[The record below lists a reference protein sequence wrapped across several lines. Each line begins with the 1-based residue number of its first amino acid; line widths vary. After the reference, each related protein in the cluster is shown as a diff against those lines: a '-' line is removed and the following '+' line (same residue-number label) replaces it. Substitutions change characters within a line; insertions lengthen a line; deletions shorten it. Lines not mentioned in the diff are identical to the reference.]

1 MKIKLLGFRLEL
13 NPALSFAELTTKLT
27 SQSGKPTQHA
37 GSTWILKVKD
47 QGKYVVGSL
56 VAIKGQRKFPQI
68 DINSLKLSVQELEKG
83 KNLASFNFFVIS
95 KRNQNGLYSHY
106 FGSTSVSALASL
118 LNSIGKAITEPRKT
132 AELKAVAETGP
143 IGKAKKN
150 AIRERYK
157 DAVTCSYL
165 VSKPQL
171 ENVLA
176 NWQRLKTLEYTVTHL
191 EPGTRPYA
199 GLQPFVRA
207 ETTRLALDKESAF
220 DVVRKAVL
228 RYVKDLNYDRGRVE
242 GVDDA
247 GVERIINLLNTPDWF
262 GELDYSGILS
272 EPSLFA
278 DDLNQCCLIQH
289 LIHEAEENPAH
300 FDIDVR

>member
-13 NPALSFAELTTKLT
+13 NPALSFVELTTKLT
-27 SQSGKPTQHA
+27 SQSGEPTQHA
-37 GSTWILKVKD
+37 GSTWILKIKD

-118 LNSIGKAITEPRKT
+118 LNSIGKTITGPRKT
-132 AELKAVAETGP
+132 AELKAVAEAGP
-143 IGKAKKN
+143 IGKAKRN

-157 DAVTCSYL
+157 DAVKCSYL

-176 NWQRLKTLEYTVTHL
+176 NWQRLKTLEYTFTHL

-220 DVVRKAVL
+220 DAVRKAVL
-228 RYVKDLNYDRGRVE
+228 RYVKDLDYARARVE

-262 GELDYSGILS
+262 GELDYSRILS
-272 EPSLFA
+272 DPSLFA
-278 DDLNQCCLIQH
+278 DDLSQCCLIQH
-289 LIHEAEENPAH
+289 LIQEAEENPAH